1 MIASPRLVLFATAA
15 ALLAPARLATPA
27 QMSGVEPVGAGPAA
41 ALALLTPA
49 AFVGAALRTPVDSAA
64 AELAAGRPWHAARLL
79 HAAHPGGAG
88 LDASGRLVLA
98 RAESGARNW
107 AGVLAALE
115 PLSPS
120 GAAGGEGL
128 RLRGRALEE
137 QGRWREAADAYA
149 LYLATPQAAGA
160 EDGPAVLARQV
171 RALSQL
177 QAWDRAT
184 AQLGTLRAQHGGLA
198 DWTALSAARAAVTPG
213 EVAVVRTLVATLADP
228 VVRRRAWDLEP
239 RVLLARGD
247 TAAALTA
254 LASAVTL
261 LGETPARAEALL
273 LTGEVLRQRRDVAG
287 ARTALLQALSAGGT
301 TAVTG
306 RTARQLLELGSL
318 DAALALRV
326 ARALDAAGDATRA
339 LQAYDLYVRDAPTAV
354 AADVRLA
361 RARLMAQVPARHER
375 AVDEFRELS
384 ALPAAEIGAVALDQW
399 ARLRDRQSRAAD
411 ALTLRNRLIERFP
424 ASVPASEVMF
434 LRGDAAHDRGALNE
448 ALVEYRRL
456 AEAAPSLDRAGLAR
470 MRWGQ
475 IHLLR
480 GERAEAAA
488 VFEAYLAAFPTGRRW
503 EEATYWAAHAR
514 LGLGERSRAEAL
526 LAELQAR
533 EPFGYYAVLAAE
545 LVGRPYRIDLPA
557 GEEPPFPAWIREGL
571 QTLDLVDA
579 AGLADARTTTVEAL
593 RARARDAD
601 PAEGLRLSEELTRRG
616 QSLAGINLGWELRER
631 GMPWSRR
638 LLQAVYPFP
647 ERERIEREAREWGA
661 DPLLVAALIRQESAW
676 EPAIRSP
683 VGATGLM
690 QIMPETGREL
700 AARHG
705 VAGFRPEQLE
715 VPDLNTHLGTAFL
728 VELLTR
734 YRGDLPLALSGYNAG
749 PQRADRWR
757 SFPEAADPLR
767 LTERIPFA
775 ETRDY
780 VKRVYRNR
788 VLYEALYGRR

>member
-1 MIASPRLVLFATAA
+1 MIASPRLVLLATVA
-15 ALLAPARLATPA
+15 ALLAPGRPATAAQFDVVESARARAVAVAAPSTRTN
-27 QMSGVEPVGAGPAA
+27 SVGP
-41 ALALLTPA
+41 
-49 AFVGAALRTPVDSAA
+49 ALRTPVDSAA

-79 HAAHPGGAG
+79 QAAHPGGAG
-88 LDASGRLVLA
+88 LDAAGRLVLA

-107 AGVLAALE
+107 AGVLSALE
-115 PLSPS
+115 PLPPS
-120 GAAGGEGL
+120 GTADGERW

-137 QGRWREAADAYA
+137 QGRWQEAVDAYA
-149 LYLATPQAAGA
+149 LYLATPQAAGS
-160 EDGPAVLARQV
+160 EDAPAILARQV
-171 RALSQL
+171 RVLAQL
-177 QAWDRAT
+177 QAWDRAIT
-184 AQLGTLRAQHGGLA
+184 QLGTLRAQHGGLA
-198 DWTALSAARAAVTPG
+198 DWTALTAARSAVAPG
-213 EVAVVRTLVATLADP
+213 QVSVVRTLVATLADP
-228 VVRRRAWDLEP
+228 AVRRRAWDLEP
-239 RVLLARGD
+239 RVLLAAGD

-254 LASAVTL
+254 LSSAVTL
-261 LGETPARAEALL
+261 LGDAPARAEALL
-273 LTGEVLRQRRDVAG
+273 LTGEVLRQRRDATG
-287 ARTALLQALSAGGT
+287 ARAALLQALSAGGT

-306 RTARQLLELGSL
+306 RTARQLLELGGL
-318 DAALALRV
+318 DAALTLRV

-339 LQAYDLYVRDAPTAV
+339 LQAYDLYVRDAPAAV
-354 AADVRLA
+354 PADARLA
-361 RARLMAQVPARHER
+361 RARLMAQVPARHDR

-399 ARLRDRQSRAAD
+399 ARLRDRQSRTAD

-434 LRGDAAHDRGALNE
+434 LRGDAAHDRGALGE
-448 ALVEYRRL
+448 AVAEYRRL

-488 VFEAYLAAFPTGRRW
+488 VFEGYLAAFPTGRRW

-514 LGLGERSRAEAL
+514 LGLGERTRAEAL
-526 LAELQAR
+526 LAELRAR
-533 EPFGYYAVLAAE
+533 EPFGYYSVLAAE
-545 LVGRPYRIDLPA
+545 LVGQPYRIDLPA
-557 GEEPPFPAWIREGL
+557 GEEPPFSAWVQDGL
-571 QTLDLVDA
+571 RTLDLVDA
-579 AGLADARTTTVEAL
+579 AGLADARTATVEAL
-593 RARARDAD
+593 RARAREAD
-601 PAEGLRLSEELTRRG
+601 PADGLRLSEELTRRG

-631 GMPWSRR
+631 GMPWSTR

-647 ERERIEREAREWGA
+647 QRERIEREAREWGA

-690 QIMPETGREL
+690 QVMPETGREL

-728 VELLTR
+728 VELLAR